1 MRLAHVTL
9 HVSNVPRS
17 KAFYE
22 ALGFRLIVDAA
33 HYCRFQV
40 GETATTLSIHA
51 HDGPIAPAG
60 ETGVVFDSAAA
71 LDAFVAGLQAK
82 GVAVS
87 DPVDQ
92 SWLWREARTI
102 DPDGHV
108 ILFLHAGE
116 NHLSPPWRVG

>member
-9 HVSNVPRS
+9 PASDIARS

-22 ALGFRLIVDAA
+22 KLGFRMIVAA
-33 HYCRFQV
+33 DHYCRFQV

-51 HDGPIAPAG
+51 HEGPIAPSG
-60 ETGVVFDSAAA
+60 EVGVVFETAAA
-71 LDAFVAGLQAK
+71 LDRFVAGLQSR

-92 SWLWREARTI
+92 SWLWREARAL
-102 DPDGHV
+102 DPDGHT
-108 ILFLHAGE
+108 ILFMFAGE
-116 NHLSPPWRVG
+116 NHLNPPWRVG